1 MDLLQPWVDLAVLT
15 FFEYLIA
22 NNLSP
27 ASLQNY
33 IAVLS
38 HFFAI
43 YGWPLEGLRSRKLCL
58 MIKSVRVNSNLKPK
72 IKGVLSVDMLKKLL
86 INFDFVEN
94 ALSIKSI
101 VLLGFFG
108 FFRLGSLV
116 PSAIKSFD
124 RTRYPLVKDIIW
136 TKDGFR
142 IIMKCAKNMQGSH
155 EYKVIHIPKL
165 FASPICPVHAT
176 KAMITHLQLKPNDP
190 LFMVSNSTGT
200 TVLTAP
206 QVRRVF
212 TSAITSMGLNPP
224 DFGFHCLRRSGACL
238 ALELKIPLQNIKIHG
253 HWKSNAVW
261 NYFTDIPKSAAL
273 VASTFAKHVK

>member
-1 MDLLQPWVDLAVLT
+1 MLYLTLIFEYVYTFLGGLNPQKIIHQYCLVFSIAGKPLVNWLWRNAHRRVASGLRPRTQAAYMNAFRLFLAFTIFMDLLQPWVDLAVLT
-15 FFEYLIA
+15 FVEFLIA

-101 VLLGFFG
+101 VLLF
-108 FFRLGSLV
+108 L
-116 PSAIKSFD
+116 ASFD
-124 RTRYPLVKDIIW
+124 
-136 TKDGFR
+136 
-142 IIMKCAKNMQGSH
+142 
-155 EYKVIHIPKL
+155 
-165 FASPICPVHAT
+165 
-176 KAMITHLQLKPNDP
+176 
-190 LFMVSNSTGT
+190 
-200 TVLTAP
+200 
-206 QVRRVF
+206 
-212 TSAITSMGLNPP
+212 
-224 DFGFHCLRRSGACL
+224 
-238 ALELKIPLQNIKIHG
+238 
-253 HWKSNAVW
+253 
-261 NYFTDIPKSAAL
+261 
-273 VASTFAKHVK
+273 